1 MNPYSPM
8 HDLQILFQHI
18 FYNDDFIKILAS
30 TVVGALIGLE
40 REYRSKSAGLRT
52 FTLIS
57 VGSTIFTIL
66 SEKMGVAMSPDRIAA
81 NVVTGIGFLGAGV
94 IFKMDDRV
102 KGLTTATIIWVTA
115 SLGMAIGDG
124 HILLSFLGTIVVYI
138 VLGLFVKL
146 EVIMERYG
154 QTRNYKIVCN
164 YSPEMYKRLE
174 IIFEQCKLTA
184 KREKQIV
191 TKETLTSNWSVRG
204 RSSKHDKLVKRLMAD
219 KDVRELEC

>member
-1 MNPYSPM
+1 MS
-8 HDLQILFQHI
+8 DIETLFAHI

-30 TVVGALIGLE
+30 TAVGALIGLE

-57 VGSTIFTIL
+57 VGCTIFTIL
-66 SEKMGVAMSPDRIAA
+66 SEKMGIHTSPDRISA

-124 HILLSFLGTIVVYI
+124 HILLSFLGTSVVYV

-146 EVIMERYG
+146 EVIMEKYG
-154 QTRNYKIVCN
+154 RTRNYRIVCE
-164 YSPEMYKRLE
+164 YSPNAFKKLE
-174 IIFEQCKLTA
+174 AIFEECNLTA
-184 KREKQIV
+184 KREKQIINKV
-191 TKETLTSNWSVRG
+191 TLISNWSVRG
-204 RSSKHDKLVKRLMAD
+204 RVSKHEKLVKKLMTNED
-219 KDVRELEC
+219 IIELEF

>member
-1 MNPYSPM
+1 MS
-8 HDLQILFQHI
+8 DLQILFEHI

-30 TVVGALIGLE
+30 TAVGALVGLE

-57 VGSTIFTIL
+57 VGCTIFTIL
-66 SEKMGVAMSPDRIAA
+66 SEKMGMKASPDRIAA

-124 HILLSFLGTIVVYI
+124 HILLSFLGTTVVYV

-146 EVIMERYG
+146 EVIMEKYG
-154 QTRNYKIVCN
+154 RTRNYKIVCD
-164 YSPEMYKRLE
+164 YTPEVYRKLE
-174 IIFEQCKLTA
+174 SIFEQCNLTA
-184 KREKQIV
+184 KREKQTI

-204 RSSKHDKLVKRLMAD
+204 RSSKHDKLVKKLMAD
-219 KDVRELEC
+219 KDIRELEY

>member
-1 MNPYSPM
+1 MS
-8 HDLQILFQHI
+8 DLQILFEHI

-30 TVVGALIGLE
+30 TLVGALIGLE

-52 FTLIS
+52 FTLIC

-66 SEKMGVAMSPDRIAA
+66 SEKMGLKNSPDRIAA
-81 NVVTGIGFLGAGV
+81 NIVTGIGFLGAGV

-124 HILLSFLGTIVVYI
+124 HIMLSFLGTTVVYI

-146 EVIMERYG
+146 EVLMERFG
-154 QTRNYKIVCN
+154 QTRNYRIVCE
-164 YSPEMYKRLE
+164 YSPEIYKKLE
-174 IIFEQCKLTA
+174 NNFELCKLTA
-184 KREKQIV
+184 KREKQLI
-191 TKETLTSNWSVRG
+191 TKDLLVSNWSVRG
-204 RSSKHDKLVKRLMAD
+204 RISKHDKLVKKLMAD
-219 KDVRELEC
+219 KEVRELEF

>member
-1 MNPYSPM
+1 MS
-8 HDLQILFQHI
+8 DFQILFEHI

-66 SEKMGVAMSPDRIAA
+66 SEKMGIYNSPDRIAA

-124 HILLSFLGTIVVYI
+124 HIMLSFLGTMVVYI

-146 EVIMERYG
+146 EVLMERYG
-154 QTRNYKIVCN
+154 QTRNYKIVAN
-164 YSPEMYKRLE
+164 YSPEIYKRLE
-174 IIFEQCKLTA
+174 VIFEQCNLTA
-184 KREKQIV
+184 KREKQLV
-191 TKETLTSNWSVRG
+191 TKDTITSNWSVRG
-204 RSSKHDKLVKRLMAD
+204 RLSKHDKLVKKLMAD

>member
-1 MNPYSPM
+1 MS
-8 HDLQILFQHI
+8 DLQILFEHI

-66 SEKMGVAMSPDRIAA
+66 SEKMGIYNSPDRIAA

-115 SLGMAIGDG
+115 SLGMSIGNG
-124 HILLSFLGTIVVYI
+124 NILLSFLGTMVVYI

-164 YSPEMYKRLE
+164 YSPDMYRRLE
-174 IIFEQCKLTA
+174 AIFEQCNLTA

-191 TKETLTSNWSVRG
+191 TKDTLTSNWSVRG
-204 RSSKHDKLVKRLMAD
+204 RLSKHDKLVKKLMAD